1 MMSIFSGARPLPRA
15 GWLGFLAAWLITSL
29 LPAGAA
35 LASCL
40 PIAAAPGQ
48 VIPAAARPGAPAAG
62 NVRLTYL
69 GHSTFLI
76 ETAEGATAV
85 TDYNGFIRPAFVPD
99 VVTMNN
105 AHTTHYTPNPEPTIT
120 HVLRG
125 WDPAGGVARHDIVFR
140 DLRVR
145 NLPTN
150 VRATEGTRYNGNS
163 IFIFEAEDLCIA
175 HLGHLHHRL
184 TDQDLGALGEIDVL
198 LAPIDGAWTM
208 AQGLMAEVVGQIRP
222 AIVIPMHYT
231 AGGLT
236 ERFARLIAG
245 RYETVYSDSP
255 TLTVSRRNLPWGKMV
270 VLPSS

>member
-1 MMSIFSGARPLPRA
+1 M
-15 GWLGFLAAWLITSL
+15 TSL
-29 LPAGAA
+29 LSGSRLVPGAGSLGALAVWLVIWLLPVGQA
-35 LASCL
+35 LASCF
-40 PIAAAPGQ
+40 PIAAAPGR
-48 VIPAAARPGAPAAG
+48 VIPAAARPDAPAAG
-62 NVRLTYL
+62 DVRLTYL
-69 GHSTFLI
+69 GHSSFLI
-76 ETAEGATAV
+76 ETSDGVTAV
-85 TDYNGFIRPAFVPD
+85 TDYNGYIRPAFIPD

-105 AHTTHYTPNPEPTIT
+105 AHSTHYTPNPEPAIT

-125 WDPAGGVARHDIVFR
+125 WDPAGGVAHHDIVFR

-150 VRATEGTRYNGNS
+150 VRQIGGTRYNGNS